1 MSVKAK
7 INSRNWCSSKFKG
20 TGISEGYKMSAY
32 SAYKTPSL
40 LKDNSWIRK
49 VDDEDEAVDR
59 DPNFGKTVLSQVQT
73 DETSVGP
80 GGEEVK
86 TTRTTKTSTSV
97 QALSKRFTGSPDKT
111 SSSTLPSS
119 RTSSYSKSSTY
130 SSPKSDSPIRTTT
143 SKTVIGKPN
152 TSSRTSSVSKDGT
165 TTETTFTTTQSLKSP
180 VLKSPTMTE
189 TFSERVKNTSKG
201 TLYSSYSPTKTT
213 RVTERTI
220 SSSNDAE
227 DKLFDT
233 LVPSKIKDINSP
245 TDSRKTVSTVE
256 TVTVRSSADTDAED
270 NLFDTLVPS
279 KIKDD
284 YSSSDSKRTIS
295 STEYVTVRS
304 SSNGNDTKATTTT
317 RTSASAEDDLYGTL
331 LPKSI
336 TNASSLS
343 SSARVSS
350 PVSSPSSTHRTSSYS
365 SYTDDLPSTR
375 TSSYTISST
384 PSDDYSSDKTFSYSK
399 PNSSYEYTSISSPTS
414 YSSKTYRSSSR
425 SDDETD
431 SVYSSSVKSV
441 YAAPERTVLEK
452 DLCSYCRKPF
462 TGDAKMVLDDMKINC
477 HATCF
482 KCEVCNRDM
491 GYMKAGDS
499 MWIYKRMVHC
509 ENCFDVTREKWRR

>member
-1 MSVKAK
+1 
-7 INSRNWCSSKFKG
+7 
-20 TGISEGYKMSAY
+20 MSAY
-32 SAYKTPSL
+32 SAYKTPSSSSVSEVSASNTSL

-59 DPNFGKTVLSQVQT
+59 DPNFGKTVLSQVKT

-86 TTRTTKTSTSV
+86 TTTTTKTSTSV
-97 QALSKRFTGSPDKT
+97 QALSKRFTGSQDKT

-119 RTSSYSKSSTY
+119 KTSSYSKSTY
-130 SSPKSDSPIRTTT
+130 SSLKSDSPI
-143 SKTVIGKPN
+143 SP
-152 TSSRTSSVSKDGT
+152 RTSSVSKDGT
-165 TTETTFTTTQSLKSP
+165 TTETTFTTTRSLKSP

-189 TFSERVKNTSKG
+189 TFSERVKNTSKE
-201 TLYSSYSPTKTT
+201 TLYSTYSPTKTT

-233 LVPSKIKDINSP
+233 LIPSKIKDINSP
-245 TDSRKTVSTVE
+245 TDSRKTVSTVQ

-279 KIKDD
+279 KIRDD

-304 SSNGNDTKATTTT
+304 SSNGNDTKTTTTT
-317 RTSASAEDDLYGTL
+317 RSSASAEDDLYGTL

-336 TNASSLS
+336 TNASS
-343 SSARVSS
+343 
-350 PVSSPSSTHRTSSYS
+350 PSS
-365 SYTDDLPSTR
+365 
-375 TSSYTISST
+375 
-384 PSDDYSSDKTFSYSK
+384 
-399 PNSSYEYTSISSPTS
+399 SSYEYTSISSPTS
-414 YSSKTYRSSSR
+414 YSPKTYRSSSR
-425 SDDETD
+425 SDDMTD
-431 SVYSSSVKSV
+431 SVYSSSSKSV

-482 KCEVCNRDM
+482 KCEVCNSNM
-491 GYMKAGDS
+491 GHMKAGDS
-499 MWIYKRMVHC
+499 MWIYKHMVHC

>member
-1 MSVKAK
+1 MS
-7 INSRNWCSSKFKG
+7 
-20 TGISEGYKMSAY
+20 TY
-32 SAYKTPSL
+32 SAYKTPSSSSVSEVSPGNTSL

-59 DPNFGKTVLSQVQT
+59 DPNFGKTVLSQVKT

-86 TTRTTKTSTSV
+86 TTTTTKTSTSV
-97 QALSKRFTGSPDKT
+97 QSLSKRFTGSQDKT

-130 SSPKSDSPIRTTT
+130 SSPKSDSPI
-143 SKTVIGKPN
+143 
-152 TSSRTSSVSKDGT
+152 SSRTSSVSKDGT
-165 TTETTFTTTQSLKSP
+165 TTETTLTTTQSLKSP

-227 DKLFDT
+227 DKLCDT
-233 LVPSKIKDINSP
+233 LIPSKIKDINSP

-270 NLFDTLVPS
+270 NLFDTLIPS

-295 STEYVTVRS
+295 STEYVTMRS

-317 RTSASAEDDLYGTL
+317 RSSASAEDDLYDTL
-331 LPKSI
+331 LPRSI

-343 SSARVSS
+343 SSASSSSSISKREIITIESSRGVSS
-350 PVSSPSSTHRTSSYS
+350 PVSLPSSTHRTSSYS

-384 PSDDYSSDKTFSYSK
+384 PS
-399 PNSSYEYTSISSPTS
+399 YEYTSISSPTS

-425 SDDETD
+425 SDDVTD
-431 SVYSSSVKSV
+431 SVLYSSSGKSV

-477 HATCF
+477 HTTCF
-482 KCEVCNRDM
+482 KCEVCNSNM

-499 MWIYKRMVHC
+499 MWIYKHMVHC

>member
-1 MSVKAK
+1 MLHWGKLGDTTCYITSVGMSVKAK
-7 INSRNWCSSKFKG
+7 INSK
-20 TGISEGYKMSAY
+20 TGAGYKMSAY

-59 DPNFGKTVLSQVQT
+59 DPNFGKTVLSQVKT

-80 GGEEVK
+80 A
-86 TTRTTKTSTSV
+86 TTTTKTSTSV
-97 QALSKRFTGSPDKT
+97 QALSKRFTGSQDKT
-111 SSSTLPSS
+111 SSSTLPS
-119 RTSSYSKSSTY
+119 RKTSSYSKSTY
-130 SSPKSDSPIRTTT
+130 SSPKSDSPI
-143 SKTVIGKPN
+143 
-152 TSSRTSSVSKDGT
+152 SSRTSSVSKDGT
-165 TTETTFTTTQSLKSP
+165 TTETTFTATQSLKSP

-189 TFSERVKNTSKG
+189 TFSQRVKNTSKE
-201 TLYSSYSPTKTT
+201 TLYSTYSPTKTT

-233 LVPSKIKDINSP
+233 LIPSKIKDINSP
-245 TDSRKTVSTVE
+245 TDSTKTVSTVQ

-270 NLFDTLVPS
+270 NLFDTLIPS

-284 YSSSDSKRTIS
+284 YSSSDSERTIS

-317 RTSASAEDDLYGTL
+317 RSSASAEDDLYGTL

-343 SSARVSS
+343 SS
-350 PVSSPSSTHRTSSYS
+350 SSYS
-365 SYTDDLPSTR
+365 AYTDDLPSTR

-414 YSSKTYRSSSR
+414 YSPKTYRSNSR
-425 SDDETD
+425 SDDMTD
-431 SVYSSSVKSV
+431 SVYSSSSKSV

-477 HATCF
+477 HTTCF
-482 KCEVCNRDM
+482 KCEVCNSNM
-491 GYMKAGDS
+491 GHMKAGDS
-499 MWIYKRMVHC
+499 MWIYKHMVHC

>member
-1 MSVKAK
+1 MS
-7 INSRNWCSSKFKG
+7 
-20 TGISEGYKMSAY
+20 TY
-32 SAYKTPSL
+32 SAYKTPSSSSVSEVSPGNTSL

-59 DPNFGKTVLSQVQT
+59 DPNFGKTVLSQVKT

-86 TTRTTKTSTSV
+86 TTTTTKTSTSV
-97 QALSKRFTGSPDKT
+97 QSLSKRFTGSQDKT

-130 SSPKSDSPIRTTT
+130 SSPKSDSPI
-143 SKTVIGKPN
+143 
-152 TSSRTSSVSKDGT
+152 SSRTSSVSKDGT
-165 TTETTFTTTQSLKSP
+165 TTETTLTTTQSLKSP

-227 DKLFDT
+227 DKLCDT
-233 LVPSKIKDINSP
+233 LIPSKIKDINSP

-270 NLFDTLVPS
+270 NLFDTLIPS

-295 STEYVTVRS
+295 STEYVTMRS

-317 RTSASAEDDLYGTL
+317 RSSASAEDDLYDTL
-331 LPKSI
+331 LPRSI

-343 SSARVSS
+343 SSASSSSSSSISKREIITIESSRGVSS
-350 PVSSPSSTHRTSSYS
+350 PVSLPSSTHRTSSYS

-384 PSDDYSSDKTFSYSK
+384 PS
-399 PNSSYEYTSISSPTS
+399 YEYTSISSPTS

-425 SDDETD
+425 SDDVTD
-431 SVYSSSVKSV
+431 SVLYSSSGKSV

-477 HATCF
+477 HTTCF
-482 KCEVCNRDM
+482 KCEVCNSNM

-499 MWIYKRMVHC
+499 MWIYKHMVHC

>member
-7 INSRNWCSSKFKG
+7 INSKTG
-20 TGISEGYKMSAY
+20 AGISEGYKMSAY
-32 SAYKTPSL
+32 SANKTPSL

-59 DPNFGKTVLSQVQT
+59 DPNFGKTVLSQVKT

-86 TTRTTKTSTSV
+86 TTTTTKTSTSV
-97 QALSKRFTGSPDKT
+97 QALSKRFTGSQDKT

-119 RTSSYSKSSTY
+119 KTSSYSKSTY
-130 SSPKSDSPIRTTT
+130 SSLKSDSPI
-143 SKTVIGKPN
+143 SP
-152 TSSRTSSVSKDGT
+152 RTSSVSKDGT
-165 TTETTFTTTQSLKSP
+165 TTETTFTTTRSLKSP

-189 TFSERVKNTSKG
+189 TFSERVKNTSKE
-201 TLYSSYSPTKTT
+201 TLYSTYSPTKTT

-233 LVPSKIKDINSP
+233 LIPLKIKDINSP
-245 TDSRKTVSTVE
+245 TDSRKTVSTVQ

-279 KIKDD
+279 KIRDD
-284 YSSSDSKRTIS
+284 YSSSDSKITIS

-304 SSNGNDTKATTTT
+304 SSNG
-317 RTSASAEDDLYGTL
+317 AEDDLYGTL

-336 TNASSLS
+336 TNASS
-343 SSARVSS
+343 
-350 PVSSPSSTHRTSSYS
+350 PSSSSYS
-365 SYTDDLPSTR
+365 SYTDDLSSTR

-384 PSDDYSSDKTFSYSK
+384 PSDDYSSDKTFSYSEPK
-399 PNSSYEYTSISSPTS
+399 SSYEYTSISSPTS
-414 YSSKTYRSSSR
+414 YSPKTYRSSSR
-425 SDDETD
+425 SDDMTD
-431 SVYSSSVKSV
+431 SVYSSSSKSV

-477 HATCF
+477 HTTCF
-482 KCEVCNRDM
+482 KCEVCNSNM
-491 GYMKAGDS
+491 GHMKAGDS
-499 MWIYKRMVHC
+499 MWIYKHMVHC

>member
-7 INSRNWCSSKFKG
+7 INSK
-20 TGISEGYKMSAY
+20 TGA
-32 SAYKTPSL
+32 ASL

-59 DPNFGKTVLSQVQT
+59 DPNFGKTVLSQVKT

-86 TTRTTKTSTSV
+86 TTTTTKTSTSV
-97 QALSKRFTGSPDKT
+97 QALSK
-111 SSSTLPSS
+111 
-119 RTSSYSKSSTY
+119 SSTY
-130 SSPKSDSPIRTTT
+130 SSPKYDSPI
-143 SKTVIGKPN
+143 
-152 TSSRTSSVSKDGT
+152 SSRTSSVSKDGT

-180 VLKSPTMTE
+180 VLKSPTMAE
-189 TFSERVKNTSKG
+189 TFSERVKNTSK
-201 TLYSSYSPTKTT
+201 
-213 RVTERTI
+213 
-220 SSSNDAE
+220 DAE

-233 LVPSKIKDINSP
+233 LIPSKIKNIYSP
-245 TDSRKTVSTVE
+245 TDSRKTVSTVQ
-256 TVTVRSSADTDAED
+256 TVTVRSSADTDAKD
-270 NLFDTLVPS
+270 SLFDTLVPS
-279 KIKDD
+279 KIKND
-284 YSSSDSKRTIS
+284 YSSSESKRTIS
-295 STEYVTVRS
+295 NTEYVTVRS

-317 RTSASAEDDLYGTL
+317 RSSASAEDDLYGTL

-343 SSARVSS
+343 S
-350 PVSSPSSTHRTSSYS
+350 PSSYS

-384 PSDDYSSDKTFSYSK
+384 PSDDYISDKTFSYSK

-414 YSSKTYRSSSR
+414 YSSKTYRSNSR
-425 SDDETD
+425 SDDMTD
-431 SVYSSSVKSV
+431 SVYSSSSKSV

-477 HATCF
+477 HTTCF
-482 KCEVCNRDM
+482 KCEVCNTNM

-499 MWIYKRMVHC
+499 MWIYKHMVHC

>member
-1 MSVKAK
+1 
-7 INSRNWCSSKFKG
+7 
-20 TGISEGYKMSAY
+20 MSAY

-59 DPNFGKTVLSQVQT
+59 DPNFGKTVLSQVKT
-73 DETSVGP
+73 DETSVG
-80 GGEEVK
+80 
-86 TTRTTKTSTSV
+86 
-97 QALSKRFTGSPDKT
+97 
-111 SSSTLPSS
+111 
-119 RTSSYSKSSTY
+119 
-130 SSPKSDSPIRTTT
+130 
-143 SKTVIGKPN
+143 
-152 TSSRTSSVSKDGT
+152 SRTSSVSKDGT

-201 TLYSSYSPTKTT
+201 
-213 RVTERTI
+213 
-220 SSSNDAE
+220 AE

-233 LVPSKIKDINSP
+233 LIPSKIKDINSP

-304 SSNGNDTKATTTT
+304 SSNG
-317 RTSASAEDDLYGTL
+317 AEDDLYGTL

-343 SSARVSS
+343 SSA
-350 PVSSPSSTHRTSSYS
+350 SYS

-399 PNSSYEYTSISSPTS
+399 PNSSYENTSISSPTS
-414 YSSKTYRSSSR
+414 YSSKTYRSS
-425 SDDETD
+425 
-431 SVYSSSVKSV
+431 
-441 YAAPERTVLEK
+441 RTVLEK

-482 KCEVCNRDM
+482 KKNGVAEFSPKPSLE
-491 GYMKAGDS
+491 MK
-499 MWIYKRMVHC
+499 HL
-509 ENCFDVTREKWRR
+509 